1 MIDGVSEQF
10 LGMPGIDVWL
20 FAGLSFAALVTAFIA
35 AVAGTAGGLILIA
48 IMAFVFPPAL
58 LIPLHTVIQLGV
70 SSSMLLSRWRY
81 FMRDTL
87 APFIIGTAVGAAIGG
102 RIFVNLPE
110 SILLIILGVSML
122 ILTWI
127 PAIARFGPE
136 RGRFVFVG
144 FITTFLGIFIS
155 ATGSLLAAFTA
166 AAAPDRRNHIATLG
180 GLMSIVHIAK
190 LVAFGILGV
199 EFGSYAP
206 LVAAMI
212 LTSWIGIFLGRPVL
226 DRIPERLFRI
236 TFQIILTLLSLRLIA
251 KAVGWP

>member
-1 MIDGVSEQF
+1 MIPPIAE
-10 LGMPGIDVWL
+10 DV
-20 FAGLSFAALVTAFIA
+20 
-35 AVAGTAGGLILIA
+35 
-48 IMAFVFPPAL
+48 
-58 LIPLHTVIQLGV
+58 
-70 SSSMLLSRWRY
+70 
-81 FMRDTL
+81 
-87 APFIIGTAVGAAIGG
+87 
-102 RIFVNLPE
+102 N
-110 SILLIILGVSML
+110 
-122 ILTWI
+122 
-127 PAIARFGPE
+127 
-136 RGRFVFVG
+136 
-144 FITTFLGIFIS
+144 
-155 ATGSLLAAFTA
+155 A
-166 AAAPDRRNHIATLG
+166 AASARAASPDRRNHIATLG

>member
-1 MIDGVSEQF
+1 MPDGVSDQF

-20 FAGLSFAALVTAFIA
+20 FAGLSFAAMVTAFIA
-35 AVAGTAGGLILIA
+35 AVVGTAGGLILIA

-70 SSSMLLSRWRY
+70 STSMLLSRWRD
-81 FMRDTL
+81 FMTETL
-87 APFIIGTAVGAAIGG
+87 FPFIIGSIIGAAIGG
-102 RIFVNLPE
+102 QIFVNLSE
-110 SILLIILGVSML
+110 AILLFILGISML
-122 ILTWI
+122 ILTWV
-127 PAIARFGPE
+127 PAIARFGPDH
-136 RGRFVFVG
+136 GRFAFVG
-144 FITTFLGIFIS
+144 FIATFLGVFIS

-190 LVAFGILGV
+190 LVTFGFLGV

-206 LVAAMI
+206 LVVAMI
-212 LTSWIGIFLGRPVL
+212 ATSFVGIWLGKPVL

-236 TFQIILTLLSLRLIA
+236 TFQVILTLLSLRLIA
-251 KAVGWP
+251 KALGW